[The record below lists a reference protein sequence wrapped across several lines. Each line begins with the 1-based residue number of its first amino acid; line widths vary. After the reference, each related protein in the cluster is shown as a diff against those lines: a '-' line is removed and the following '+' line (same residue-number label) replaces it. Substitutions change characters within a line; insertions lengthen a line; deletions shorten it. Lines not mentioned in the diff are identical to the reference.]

1 MGSIRVALLPG
12 ALEINEGGK
21 RSVAI
26 PSMKHPEFQRLLQRG
41 WVSPPSFGPQGDLRI
56 YSAALPS
63 PRDGGYSWL
72 ASADW
77 RRGRIQVDRRGAI
90 SDIGMEQY
98 GGGRGKAQGEVVEI
112 ILDYARGSASLTV
125 AELHSALG
133 KWNADSLILE
143 ADAGAAAV
151 VDAAL
156 ASALFLWCARPEE
169 FKVSAKPPFS

>member
-1 MGSIRVALLPG
+1 MTSIKIRLVAG
-12 ALEINEGGK
+12 ALEIHEGGRK
-21 RSVAI
+21 EVAI
-26 PSMKHPEFQRLLQRG
+26 PSMKHPEFLRLLERG

-63 PRDGGYSWL
+63 PRGGGYSWL

-77 RRGRIQVDRRGAI
+77 RRGRLQVDRGGAI

-98 GGGRGKAQGEVVEI
+98 GGGRGKARGEAIEV

-133 KWNADSLILE
+133 KWNADSLALE
-143 ADAGAAAV
+143 ADEGAGAV
-151 VDAAL
+151 VDGAL